1 MFAVEL
7 SPHIQ
12 GTKLNPLLKVENNQH
27 PKLLK
32 EYLGGR
38 ISLETL
44 IILDELVNYSKEWDN
59 KLDDDIVWKDLKLLI
74 KKYKGFLT
82 IDAKKY
88 RIKLLNLIEESS

>member
-1 MFAVEL
+1 MYKR
-7 SPHIQ
+7 Q
-12 GTKLNPLLKVENNQH
+12 
-27 PKLLK
+27 
-32 EYLGGR
+32 
-38 ISLETL
+38 
-44 IILDELVNYSKEWDN
+44 VNYSKEWDN